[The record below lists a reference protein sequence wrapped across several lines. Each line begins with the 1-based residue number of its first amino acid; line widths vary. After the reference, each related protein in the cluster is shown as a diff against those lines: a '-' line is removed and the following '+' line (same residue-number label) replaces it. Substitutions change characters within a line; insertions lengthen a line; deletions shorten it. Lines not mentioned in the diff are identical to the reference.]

1 MTSRRFMLIL
11 SLVAIPLL
19 GGSQCAF
26 FFSSGG
32 GSSDSEDKDERAGL
46 VVIVSNGNFVD
57 APVEGVNYESGSLAG
72 ITGRNGEFQ
81 YEVGNSIRFFI
92 GDINLGWAVKGKSLI
107 TPLDLVTDGTTATPA
122 VINIARLLQSLDSDP
137 ADEVITIPDA
147 VRAAAVHSNEGLSSA
162 IEFLDFSDDPAF
174 VNAASKL
181 VAVLTR
187 DYPFTTVLIDADT
200 ARDHMIN
207 SIGNQP

>member
-122 VINIARLLQSLDSDP
+122 VINIARLLQSLSG
-137 ADEVITIPDA
+137 AKAWVTIVA
-147 VRAAAVHSNEGLSSA
+147 RAPG
-162 IEFLDFSDDPAF
+162 
-174 VNAASKL
+174 
-181 VAVLTR
+181 T
-187 DYPFTTVLIDADT
+187 
-200 ARDHMIN
+200 
-207 SIGNQP
+207 

>member
-57 APVEGVNYESGSLAG
+57 APGDGVNYESGSLAG
-72 ITGRNGEFQ
+72 ITGSMGC
-81 YEVGNSIRFFI
+81 
-92 GDINLGWAVKGKSLI
+92 
-107 TPLDLVTDGTTATPA
+107 
-122 VINIARLLQSLDSDP
+122 LL
-137 ADEVITIPDA
+137 
-147 VRAAAVHSNEGLSSA
+147 
-162 IEFLDFSDDPAF
+162 
-174 VNAASKL
+174 
-181 VAVLTR
+181 
-187 DYPFTTVLIDADT
+187 Y
-200 ARDHMIN
+200 
-207 SIGNQP
+207 